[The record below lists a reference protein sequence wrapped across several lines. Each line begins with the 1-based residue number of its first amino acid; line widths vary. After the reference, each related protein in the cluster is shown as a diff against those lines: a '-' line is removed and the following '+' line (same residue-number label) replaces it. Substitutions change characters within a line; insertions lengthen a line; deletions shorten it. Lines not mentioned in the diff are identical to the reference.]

1 MATFEAFEHDLQDTL
16 NHLYDPAYQPP
27 ETLYSVLSCDRQAG
41 IAPVQTVILQAIDGL
56 KPLPEVPRAARSRRI
71 YEVLSCRYLQKLT
84 QEEAAERLGITPRHL
99 RREQGEAVH
108 ALAQRLWQ
116 ASQPQPAP
124 QPGESPDWLSQLK
137 QELTALQKSAPGS
150 VADVEATMSSVV
162 ELVSP
167 ITAKRGV
174 RVQLGQV
181 QRRVMAA
188 IHPSG
193 LRQLLVHSITEW
205 SRLLLSGQVELS
217 AEQVQDK
224 VKITLTGDA
233 ATVGTLP
240 DDTLI
245 RELLAVY
252 EGSANVRVDG
262 NRLSLDMYLP
272 PAAGIKVLVVDD
284 NADLIHFYQRY
295 VQGTP
300 YLIVP
305 LAEGTRLLE
314 AIEAVKPNAIVLDVM
329 LPDIDGW
336 ELLTNLRE
344 HPATRS
350 LPVIVCSVVREE
362 ELALALGAARYVPK
376 PVRRQEFIQALDQV
390 LNPPAQEP
398 DRGDAK
404 A

>member
-16 NHLYDPAYQPP
+16 NHLYDPAYQPS
-27 ETLYSVLSCDRQAG
+27 ETLYSILSCDRQAG
-41 IAPVQTVILQAIDGL
+41 VAPVQASILQAIDEL
-56 KPLPEVPRAARSRRI
+56 KPETSVPRAARGRRL

-84 QEEAAERLGITPRHL
+84 QEEAAERLGITARHL
-99 RREQGEAVH
+99 RREQGDAVH

-116 ASQPQPAP
+116 AGQTQLEAP
-124 QPGESPDWLSQLK
+124 QPGEAPDWLSQLK

-150 VADVEATMSSVV
+150 VADVEVTMGGVV
-162 ELVSP
+162 ALVSP
-167 ITAKRGV
+167 IMAKRGV
-174 RVQLGQV
+174 RVQLAQV
-181 QRRVMAA
+181 QRGVMAA

-217 AEQVQDK
+217 AERVQDQ
-224 VKITLTGDA
+224 VKITLAGNA
-233 ATVGTLP
+233 VTVGALP

-252 EGSANVRVDG
+252 GGSANVRVEG
-262 NRLSLDMYLP
+262 NRLSLDMFLP

-295 VQGTP
+295 VQGTR

-305 LAEGTRLLE
+305 LAEGTRLQE
-314 AIEAVKPNAIVLDVM
+314 TIETVKPDVVVLDVM

-362 ELALALGAARYVPK
+362 ELALALGAARYIPK
-376 PVRRQEFIQALDQV
+376 PVHRQEFIQALDQV
-390 LNPPAQEP
+390 LNSAGSGT
-398 DRGDAK
+398 RSG
-404 A
+404 

>member
-1 MATFEAFEHDLQDTL
+1 MVTFEAFEHDLQDTL

-27 ETLYSVLSCDRQAG
+27 ETLYGVLGYDRQAG
-41 IAPVQTVILQAIDGL
+41 VAPVQAAILKAIDEL
-56 KPLPEVPRAARSRRI
+56 KPEPDVPRAARSRRL

-84 QEEAAERLGITPRHL
+84 QEEAAERLGITARHL

-116 ASQPQPAP
+116 AGQAQLASQL
-124 QPGESPDWLSQLK
+124 GESPDWLSQLK

-162 ELVSP
+162 ELVAP

-217 AEQVQDK
+217 AEQVQDQ
-224 VKITLTGDA
+224 VKITLTGNA

-252 EGSANVRVDG
+252 RGSANVRVDG
-262 NRLSLDMYLP
+262 DQLSLDMFLP

-362 ELALALGAARYVPK
+362 ELALALGAARYIPK

-390 LNPPAQEP
+390 LSPPAQEP
-398 DRGDAK
+398 DQGDAK
-404 A
+404 V

>member
-27 ETLYSVLSCDRQAG
+27 ETLYRVLSCDRQAG
-41 IAPVQTVILQAIDGL
+41 IAPVQAAILQVIDEL
-56 KPLPEVPRAARSRRI
+56 KPETQVPRAARSRRL

-84 QEEAAERLGITPRHL
+84 QEEAAERLGITARHL

-116 ASQPQPAP
+116 VGQTQLEAP
-124 QPGESPDWLSQLK
+124 PGEAPDWLSQLK
-137 QELTALQKSAPGS
+137 QELMVLQKSAPGS
-150 VADVEATMSSVV
+150 VADVEVTMGSVV
-162 ELVSP
+162 ALVSP

-174 RVQLGQV
+174 HVQLGEI
-181 QRRVMAA
+181 QRGVMAA

-217 AEQVQDK
+217 AEQVQDQ

-233 ATVGTLP
+233 TTVGALP

-252 EGSANVRVDG
+252 GGSANVHVDG
-262 NRLSLDMYLP
+262 NRLLLDMFLP

-314 AIEAVKPNAIVLDVM
+314 TIETVKPNVVVLDVM
-329 LPDIDGW
+329 LPNIDGW

-362 ELALALGAARYVPK
+362 ELALALGAARYIPK

-390 LNPPAQEP
+390 LESA
-398 DRGDAK
+398 GSGT
-404 A
+404 

>member
-1 MATFEAFEHDLQDTL
+1 MVTFEAFEHDLQDTL

-27 ETLYSVLSCDRQAG
+27 ETLYGVLGYDRQAG
-41 IAPVQTVILQAIDGL
+41 VAPVQAAILKAIDEL
-56 KPLPEVPRAARSRRI
+56 KPEPDVPRAARSRRL

-84 QEEAAERLGITPRHL
+84 QEEAAERLGITARHL

-116 ASQPQPAP
+116 AGQAQLASQL
-124 QPGESPDWLSQLK
+124 GESPDWLSQLK

-162 ELVSP
+162 ELVAP

-217 AEQVQDK
+217 AEQVQDQ
-224 VKITLTGDA
+224 VKITLTGNA

-252 EGSANVRVDG
+252 RGSANVRVDG
-262 NRLSLDMYLP
+262 DQLSLDMFLP

-390 LNPPAQEP
+390 LSPPAQKP
-398 DRGDAK
+398 DQGDAK
-404 A
+404 V

>member
-16 NHLYDPAYQPP
+16 NHLYDPAYPSP
-27 ETLYSVLSCDRQAG
+27 ETLYTVLDCDRQAG
-41 IAPVQTVILQAIDGL
+41 IAPVQAAILQAIDEL
-56 KPLPEVPRAARSRRI
+56 KPQPEVPRAARSRRI

-150 VADVEATMSSVV
+150 VADVEATMSSVA
-162 ELVSP
+162 ELVTP

-181 QRRVMAA
+181 QRSVMAA
-188 IHPSG
+188 IHPAG

-205 SRLLLSGQVELS
+205 SRLLSGQVELS
-217 AEQVQDK
+217 AEQVQDQ
-224 VKITLTGDA
+224 VKITLTGEA
-233 ATVGTLP
+233 TTVGPLP

-262 NRLSLDMYLP
+262 NRLSLDIFLP

-314 AIEAVKPNAIVLDVM
+314 AVETVKPKAIVLDVM

-350 LPVIVCSVVREE
+350 LPIIVCSVVREE

-390 LNPPAQEP
+390 LNPPAGEP
-398 DRGDAK
+398 ARGDAK